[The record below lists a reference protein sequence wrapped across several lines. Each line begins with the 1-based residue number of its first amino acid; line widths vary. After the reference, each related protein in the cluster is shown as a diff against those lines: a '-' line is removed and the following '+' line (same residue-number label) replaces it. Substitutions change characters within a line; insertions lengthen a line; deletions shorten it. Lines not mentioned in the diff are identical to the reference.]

1 VLVELDGQ
9 EKLYFVVESKGSM
22 FADAIRPTEQAK
34 IDCGKKHFEALG
46 TGIEFTKADTF
57 DNFMSQVVK

>member
-1 VLVELDGQ
+1 MRRDDDGG
-9 EKLYFVVESKGSM
+9 VAM
-22 FADAIRPTEQAK
+22 D
-34 IDCGKKHFEALG
+34 